1 MQQVLQQ
8 IALKNSLAL
17 QNIKPLHGGDINQ
30 VFLLKGKTQSF
41 VVKLNDVKR
50 YPSMFQAEAK
60 GLQLLQASES
70 FFIPRIIQE
79 GEIDT
84 FSYLV
89 LSYIKEGQATSNSW
103 SLFAKQLAKL
113 HRCTA
118 ENFGLDHANFIGSL
132 DQFNYYE
139 NNSSD
144 FYINQRLIPQ
154 FKMAQQNGF
163 RFSTLDSLYKNIERS
178 IPLEKPSLVHGD
190 LWNGNS
196 FFNEEGKPVLIDPAC
211 SFACREMDLAMMK
224 LFGGYPDIVFK
235 EYKEHFPLVNQWEE
249 RISLWQLYY
258 LLVHLNLFGSR
269 YLAQVNNIVTR
280 YS

>member
-8 IALKNSLAL
+8 IALKNSLTL
-17 QNIKPLHGGDINQ
+17 QDIKPLHGGDINQ
-30 VFLLKGKTQSF
+30 VFLLKGKKQSF
-41 VVKLNDVKR
+41 VVKLNDVKQ

-60 GLQLLQASES
+60 GLKLLQASES
-70 FFIPRIIQE
+70 FIIPSIIQE

-89 LSYIKEGQATSNSW
+89 LSYIKEGQATRNSW
-103 SLFAKQLAKL
+103 SLFAEQLAKL
-113 HRCTA
+113 HRCSA
-118 ENFGLDHANFIGSL
+118 ENFGLNHANFIGSL
-132 DQFNYYE
+132 NQFNNYE
-139 NNSSD
+139 NSPSD

-154 FKMAQQNGF
+154 FKLAQKNGF
-163 RFSTLDSLYKNIERS
+163 RFSTLDSLYKNIEGK
-178 IPLEKPSLVHGD
+178 IPAEKPSLVHGD

-196 FFNEEGKPVLIDPAC
+196 FFNEKGKPVLIDPAC

-224 LFGGYPDIVFK
+224 LFGGYPDVVFK
-235 EYKEHFPLVNQWEE
+235 EYQEHFPLENQWEE

-258 LLVHLNLFGSR
+258 LLVHLNLFGSG